1 MSNQGSGIIF
11 LNDRNEVL
19 LLLRDDIQTI
29 PYPNM
34 WDLPGGQVEADE
46 TPEQTI
52 KREMK
57 EELGIVDVGDIIFYK
72 SYSNNNLIDNVF
84 WKKANMDV
92 NSITLKE
99 GQKLK
104 YFSID
109 EIRKMKLAFDYQI
122 LLDEFFREVLRY
134 E

>member
-1 MSNQGSGIIF
+1 MKNQGSGIIF
-11 LNDRNEVL
+11 LNDKNEVL
-19 LLLRDDIQTI
+19 LLLRDNIQTI
-29 PYPNM
+29 SYPNM
-34 WDLPGGQVEADE
+34 WDLPGGQVEAGE

-57 EELGIVDVGDIIFYK
+57 EELGFEDIGEINFYK
-72 SYSNNNLIDNVF
+72 SYSNNNLIDNIF
-84 WKKANMDV
+84 WKKMNLDV
-92 NSITLKE
+92 NSIILNE